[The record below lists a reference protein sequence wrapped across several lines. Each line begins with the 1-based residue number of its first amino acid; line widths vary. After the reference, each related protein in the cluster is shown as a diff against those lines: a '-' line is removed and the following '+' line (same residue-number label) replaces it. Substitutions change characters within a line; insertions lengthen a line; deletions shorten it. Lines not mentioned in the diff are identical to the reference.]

1 MLFAIIATD
10 GPDAARLREAWLA
23 AHLEFVLGALDVIRI
38 AGPLLDAPGGRPVMS
53 LYVIEAVDSAQALK
67 FLEGDPYYQAGVW
80 ADVTIRPFLGA
91 AGTWVGGAAWLAR

>member
-10 GPDAARLREAWLA
+10 GPDAARLRKAGLA
-23 AHLEFVLGALDVIRI
+23 AHLQFVQSVLEVIRI
-38 AGPLLDAPGGRPVMS
+38 AGPLLDAPGGRPAMS
-53 LYVIEAVDSAQALK
+53 LYVIEAVDVAAALQ

-91 AGTWVGGAAWLAR
+91 AGTWVGGAAWLVR